1 MVVGAMIE
9 FAILLHMK
17 RTCEHRV
24 LDEIV
29 SSENTNLFEP
39 NCRDELGVKNSE
51 SLLHSDKK
59 FVVLEA
65 AIKKERTTYLY
76 QSHKIDYIAFLIFG
90 SSFLI
95 FNFCYWNYYL
105 YL

>member
-1 MVVGAMIE
+1 MVE

-39 NCRDELGVKNSE
+39 NCRDELGVKNSG
-51 SLLHSDKK
+51 SLLHSDYIDKK

-65 AIKKERTTYLY
+65 NML
-76 QSHKIDYIAFLIFG
+76 
-90 SSFLI
+90 
-95 FNFCYWNYYL
+95 
-105 YL
+105 